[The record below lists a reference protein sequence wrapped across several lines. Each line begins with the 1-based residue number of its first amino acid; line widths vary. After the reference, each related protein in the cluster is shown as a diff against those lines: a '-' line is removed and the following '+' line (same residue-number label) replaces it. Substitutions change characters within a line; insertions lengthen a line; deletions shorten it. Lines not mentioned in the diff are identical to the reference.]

1 MRVGDRF
8 ITAPL
13 SGLGHDYLEFEPHLL
28 APTEELVGG
37 SI

>member
-13 SGLGHDYLEFEPHLL
+13 SGLGHDYLEFESHLP
-28 APTEELVGG
+28 ASTEELVGG
-37 SI
+37 FI